1 MAKKG
6 GVSGVDSEIVEFD
19 VGLEKLEEIVERLDT
34 GELNLE
40 ESLSTFEEGMKLI
53 KALTKKLE
61 EAEKRVDILKE
72 TGDGEVKIEEF
83 VGEG

>member
-1 MAKKG
+1 MARKEEEAG
-6 GVSGVDSEIVEFD
+6 FDLELGEFD
-19 VGLEKLEEIVERLDT
+19 AGLEKLEEIVERLDA

-61 EAEKRVDILKE
+61 EAEKRIDILKKG
-72 TGDGEVKIEEF
+72 GDGQIKIEQFE
-83 VGEG
+83 GEG